1 MFQLKSKNGNEEI
14 NVAMITRTYNAE
26 VFPTQTEEQKRI
38 RKIKIYILIERIR
51 MNFFMVEN

>member
-38 RKIKIYILIERIR
+38 
-51 MNFFMVEN
+51 